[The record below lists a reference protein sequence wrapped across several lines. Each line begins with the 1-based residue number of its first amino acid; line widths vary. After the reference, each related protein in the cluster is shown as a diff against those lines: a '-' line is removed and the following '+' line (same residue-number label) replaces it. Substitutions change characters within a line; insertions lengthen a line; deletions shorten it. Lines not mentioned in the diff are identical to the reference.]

1 MAFRT
6 RSRMALALALSGMAI
21 VLAAAG
27 AARLL
32 ATQAAIAASPRDL
45 IKITVIGTEIPT
57 GPFTVDGDGTIDYPF
72 IGRVKAEGR
81 PSRELAAEIAAR
93 LVEAQVL
100 VGSPQVTVDIQQI
113 ATKRVT
119 VSGAVNTRGE
129 FQFAGD
135 LSVFSA
141 LVKAGGAS
149 AEAGDEIL
157 LIRAPKP
164 DATAGLANPA
174 VPSEP
179 ADDVLTFSRKAIE
192 SGEFD
197 SRAMVEDGDRIVVNR
212 ARQVYIDGQVN
223 RPGGYTVE
231 AGSTLRQALS
241 LAGGVTELGAVNRIR
256 VLRNGKRVE
265 KVDLD
270 KTVVQPGD
278 TITVPKR
285 FM

>member
-1 MAFRT
+1 MWVAGV
-6 RSRMALALALSGMAI
+6 RSLACLALATIGAAA
-21 VLAAAG
+21 VLAAQTVITAV
-27 AARLL
+27 
-32 ATQAAIAASPRDL
+32 PRDL
-45 IKITVIGTEIPT
+45 IKITVVGTEIPV
-57 GPFTVDGDGTIDYPF
+57 GPFTVDADGTIDYPF

-81 PSRELAAEIAAR
+81 TSRELAADVAAR
-93 LVEAQVL
+93 LVDAQVL
-100 VGSPQVTVDIQQI
+100 VGSPQVTVDIQQV

-129 FQFAGD
+129 FQFAGE
-135 LSVFSA
+135 LSVFNA

-149 AEAGDEIL
+149 PEAGDEVL
-157 LIRAPKP
+157 LIRAPRTTGAAP
-164 DATAGLANPA
+164 GQTPA
-174 VPSEP
+174 AASASADDTG
-179 ADDVLTFSRKAIE
+179 ADDVLTFSRREIE
-192 SGEFD
+192 GGEFNPL
-197 SRAMVEDGDRIVVNR
+197 AMVEDGDRIVVNR

-231 AGSTLRQALS
+231 AGATLRQALS

-265 KVDLD
+265 KIDLD
-270 KTVVQPGD
+270 KTIVQPGD